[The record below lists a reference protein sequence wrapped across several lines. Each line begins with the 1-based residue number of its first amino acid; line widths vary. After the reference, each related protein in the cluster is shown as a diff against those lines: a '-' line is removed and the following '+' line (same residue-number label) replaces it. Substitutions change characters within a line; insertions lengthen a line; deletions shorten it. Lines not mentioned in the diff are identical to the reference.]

1 MRKIKKGIKLP
12 KPYYAEIPT
21 KDRKTGKPST
31 AWFPFMLIYELLSHM
46 MLSMA
51 GAFKELVEFPLE
63 SGYAKIKEKWCRDH
77 KMPADELVFPIG
89 IHGDGVP
96 IQTRGSI
103 FVISWNICSIK
114 KSERN
119 YYTCISKD
127 DLCPCG
133 CGGRHSLDAIMEVFK
148 WDMLNLYIGQRPK
161 KRHDKKEWL
170 PSDSD
175 RKKETA
181 PLGMRAGLFQSRGD
195 WPWFKWLFG
204 FKGWKSKNHV
214 CWKCKA
220 NNTNIPYW
228 DPKPNAKWKKQRI
241 NPKEFANLVIENK
254 SWMSPLFSIPGFSTT
269 FICID
274 ALNALDLGFSQ

>member
-1 MRKIKKGIKLP
+1 MRKIKKGIKWP

-161 KRHDKKEWL
+161 KRHDKK
-170 PSDSD
+170 
-175 RKKETA
+175 
-181 PLGMRAGLFQSRGD
+181 
-195 WPWFKWLFG
+195 
-204 FKGWKSKNHV
+204 
-214 CWKCKA
+214 
-220 NNTNIPYW
+220 
-228 DPKPNAKWKKQRI
+228 
-241 NPKEFANLVIENK
+241 
-254 SWMSPLFSIPGFSTT
+254 
-269 FICID
+269 
-274 ALNALDLGFSQ
+274 